1 MKANEN
7 EICLFGTNTSKKINL
22 EDSNQLNEIG
32 FLQLK
37 AKLIPEIQPP
47 LTQRSPSHFHKI

>member
-1 MKANEN
+1 MKQD
-7 EICLFGTNTSKKINL
+7 LPLWYQHSQKFNL